1 MREKTGVLI
10 GLVAGAA
17 IGGAAGWL
25 YLTEGGRRFR
35 GRLEPLLQDLAE
47 GAMRLRDTAQRAE
60 QAASDSWRTLR
71 DVSARTPGR

>member
-35 GRLEPLLQDLAE
+35 GRLEPLFQDLAE

-71 DVSARTPGR
+71 DVSARGPGR

>member
-25 YLTEGGRRFR
+25 YLTEDGRRFR
-35 GRLEPLLQDLAE
+35 ARLDPLFQDLAE
-47 GAMRLRDTAQRAE
+47 GAVRLRETALRAE
-60 QAASDSWRTLR
+60 RAASESLRTLR
-71 DVSARTPGR
+71 DVSARAPGR

>member
-25 YLTEGGRRFR
+25 YLTADGRRFR
-35 GRLEPLLQDLAE
+35 ARVEPLLQDLAD
-47 GAMRLRDTAQRAE
+47 GALRLRDSALRAE
-60 QAASDSWRTLR
+60 RAASESWRAAR
-71 DVSARTPGR
+71 EVSARSPGR

>member
-25 YLTEGGRRFR
+25 YLTEDGRRFR
-35 GRLEPLLQDLAE
+35 ARLEPLLQDLTE
-47 GAMRLRDTAQRAE
+47 GAMRFRDTALRAE
-60 QAASDSWRTLR
+60 HAASESWRTLR

>member
-25 YLTEGGRRFR
+25 CLTADGRRFR
-35 GRLEPLLQDLAE
+35 ARMEPLLRDLAD
-47 GAMRLRDTAQRAE
+47 GALRLRDSALRAE
-60 QAASDSWRTLR
+60 RAASESWRAAR
-71 DVSARTPGR
+71 EVSARAPGR

>member
-25 YLTEGGRRFR
+25 YLTEDGRRFR
-35 GRLEPLLQDLAE
+35 RRMEPLLQDLAD
-47 GAMRLRDTAQRAE
+47 GAVRLRDSALRAE
-60 QAASDSWRTLR
+60 RAASESWRAAR
-71 DVSARTPGR
+71 EVSARAPGR

>member
-25 YLTEGGRRFR
+25 FLTEDGRRFR
-35 GRLEPLLQDLAE
+35 ARLDPLVQDLAE
-47 GAMRLRDTAQRAE
+47 GALRLRDTALRAE
-60 QAASDSWRTLR
+60 RAASASWRTLR
-71 DVSARTPGR
+71 DVSARAPGR

>member
-25 YLTEGGRRFR
+25 YLTEDGGRFR
-35 GRLEPLLQDLAE
+35 GRIEPLLHDLAD
-47 GAMRLRDTAQRAE
+47 GALRLRDSALRAE
-60 QAASDSWRTLR
+60 RAASESWRAAR
-71 DVSARTPGR
+71 EVSARAPGR

>member
-25 YLTEGGRRFR
+25 YFTADGRRFR
-35 GRLEPLLQDLAE
+35 ARLEPLVGDLAE
-47 GAMRLRDTAQRAE
+47 GAMRLRDTALRAE
-60 QAASDSWRTLR
+60 RAASESWRTLR